1 MDLRVISIGCLSC
14 HPLWGERTDV
24 RTGHGTTTL
33 IRAGKRVILID
44 PSLPHA
50 VLAARLGERANL
62 KPDAVTHVFLT
73 SFNPE
78 LRRGIRLFDHATWWI
93 SRQEREAVG
102 VAMATELARLA
113 QRGIVLPG
121 DAIGRRADAA
131 KGDAASEGNG
141 SLRKTLEQ
149 DIALLKGCEPAPDSL
164 ATEHADR
171 VDLFPLHGVTPGLS
185 GVLVAGPRATTLVC
199 GDAVPTIEHLEQ
211 GQVLPNAANV
221 DQAREAFAEAV
232 EIADLLVLGR
242 DNLVVNPTKRP
253 F

>member
-44 PSLPHA
+44 PSLPDA
-50 VLAARLGERANL
+50 VLTARLGERANV
-62 KPDAVTHVFLT
+62 KPADVTHVFLT

-93 SRQEREAVG
+93 SREEREGVG

-113 QRGIVLPG
+113 QHGSVPAAGAARKGDSPG
-121 DAIGRRADAA
+121 D
-131 KGDAASEGNG
+131 GNG

-149 DIALLKGCEPAPDSL
+149 DVALLKRCEPAPDSL
-164 ATEHADR
+164 ATELGDR

-185 GVLVAGPRATTLVC
+185 GVLIAGSRATTLIC

-211 GQVLPNAANV
+211 GKVLPNAASV